1 MNNFKD
7 IESNIEAITREIK
20 LAYNKGSEVGYAQGY
35 KQGIADGNIADGTLE
50 KKIREAYEN
59 GLKDA
64 WSATRKIVLNADD
77 GGEIVTKIHDIFN
90 TNPYGVIKGFEPKE
104 VIEKLK
110 EENTYEAEWII
121 DYQRHRCRCSHCGFI
136 QTDATK
142 HCGECGYT
150 MKNAKGNT
158 NEA

>member
-1 MNNFKD
+1 MNNFRD
-7 IESNIEAITREIK
+7 IASNIEAITREIK

-64 WSATRKIVLNADD
+64 WNATRKIILTADD
-77 GGEIVTKIHDIFN
+77 GGMIVTKIHAIFN
-90 TNPYGVIKGFEPKE
+90 ANPYGVIKGFEAKE

-110 EENTYEAEWII
+110 EENSYVDIEKAIDFAIEATDGDDKYSMGMRNGMRYVKSLIDGKEPEYE
-121 DYQRHRCRCSHCGFI
+121 S
-136 QTDATK
+136 
-142 HCGECGYT
+142 
-150 MKNAKGNT
+150 N
-158 NEA
+158 